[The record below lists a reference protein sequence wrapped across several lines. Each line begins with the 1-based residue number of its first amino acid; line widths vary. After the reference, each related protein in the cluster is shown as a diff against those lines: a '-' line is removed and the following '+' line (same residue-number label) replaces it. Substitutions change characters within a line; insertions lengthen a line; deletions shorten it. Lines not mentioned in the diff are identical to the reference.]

1 MKSLINFAAKK
12 LAEATIPTDE
22 VRIDT
27 TGGLLWLVFQT
38 QGRTISRIIGFAPE
52 TKVLG
57 REYTRYLK
65 DQIAMK
71 IDEIL

>member
-1 MKSLINFAAKK
+1 MKSLIKFAAKK

-22 VRIDT
+22 IRIDK
-27 TGGLLWLVFQT
+27 TGGLLWLVFVT
-38 QGRTISRIIGFAPE
+38 GGRTVSRIIGFAPANG
-52 TKVLG
+52 TLG

-71 IDEIL
+71 IGEII